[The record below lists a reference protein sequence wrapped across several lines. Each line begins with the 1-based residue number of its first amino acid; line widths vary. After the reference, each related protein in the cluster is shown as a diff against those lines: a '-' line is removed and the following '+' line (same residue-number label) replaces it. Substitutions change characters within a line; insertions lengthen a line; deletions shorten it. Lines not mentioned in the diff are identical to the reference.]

1 MNVRGPSLTNLGAS
15 CFINAGVQALLA
27 LPTLEASSET
37 DAEKALKAVA
47 DMAHNSSSTFTPKPL
62 TDRFYNG
69 RQEDCSEFLMNLLLE
84 CPGASQ
90 QFKGVEKPFLQC
102 TCCDYQYAL
111 RPETFLSLQA
121 SLQSDSVEPLGC
133 IQSVV
138 DHYVNMQ
145 IVQDDIIDWTCLSED
160 CLNAGTATNA
170 PRRKTC
176 ITEWPRTLL
185 VTLKRWTNHGLLGHR
200 VCCNRRLVVGDCCY
214 YLKAVVTHIGATA
227 SSGHYIAY
235 RPNDIGF
242 DKYDDARVSQV
253 TDYGDYIVGPSEEK
267 VYLLMYSQ
275 VPAPASPRL
284 PPVKRPAIDL
294 DDSEGSDDSAP
305 TQPWPAKPT
314 TSITIDLSPDAEPEA
329 ATQQDSVPEDDKG
342 KQAHETEFKSRPK
355 LHNFYN
361 YSEDE
366 RAFIVQTLGNSNSLS
381 EATKIIGG
389 KLENFTM
396 KIKQSDY
403 FLHRS
408 TLQNWF
414 KRPQFAQKALQT
426 APAPRPQRPYNR
438 KPART
443 SSFAKLTPEQKS
455 RLGQALVEDGDA
467 AAVAEAVQTET
478 KQEHPVPRR
487 TLSRWNSSS
496 NFKQWMATAPS
507 WSEEYKL
514 NFGVMILDLLFPL
527 RAQTTT
533 NQIAK
538 MALLSPPPQDLP
550 STHFRI
556 YPTPQGSEWH
566 SWSAAICKNH
576 LPLTDVLPRVEI
588 ENLAVLRIHVDYRS
602 RRGGNAEITSKQK
615 RSLTRCRWHPAT
627 LLDAPRGDLA
637 ARAFTWLLQN
647 NDTYRAWVHRHAAL
661 TQENKLKEGRDLP
674 TAELL
679 LRSPGIEIAAR
690 PWLYPLPS
698 MADTNIQE
706 RLLPLGWTNARS
718 KPSIRAS
725 FMHKLLSRC
734 VDYSKDFP
742 LQCLLYDVCMAR
754 TISAVQAIAQ
764 QNKMSPEKVA
774 SDMDTFD
781 EYWHQQLRKLE
792 DICRLEFA
800 RTASM
805 DAALPSVFFTVAPA
819 EWRYLLHEGFFEE
832 GSLADQQQK
841 ITLHLYHTLQT
852 LLEFHILKN
861 GESLQRIG
869 IAKVRQ
875 WSLRF
880 EFQSRG
886 TLHLHAVLWADLLP
900 NCSAE
905 SMTGRSGTDK
915 KSPFVRLL
923 EELFSSR
930 ADVQVGDGAHNLL
943 RYVAGYVSKA
953 SDALQFSREQAHHAG
968 TPTDTSKWR
977 QTYRLLSKKSPM
989 EQEMLMEF
997 AGLPMVRHSF
1007 SGHAIYPPIPGSTAR
1022 NSSQDQCLV
1031 YQYYLKEQKD
1041 GLGSTR
1047 GLSYMEWL
1055 RRYRVV
1061 DANRRT
1067 VAIRNVAGPARSCDC
1082 GVAMTFPFELLDI
1095 FIGAWAATF
1104 LKELPEYRI
1113 LPDTSKDKENYAASH
1128 SNEKMRRSSFTAP
1141 EGCKRLKA
1149 VLSLD
1154 EFQLPDAN
1162 PNEFHPDIG
1171 KLLSQ
1176 IEQDLVLRGLGDDRI
1191 ATFKARM
1198 HACTLLLLEIR
1209 NGFEDPGLWSAKKI
1223 SAAPRRVWSDEQ
1235 QLVLDHI
1242 KAGTAVSDA
1251 AIMEHSC
1258 RILQVGGGPGTGKT
1272 EVVIAAIRQALEDNY
1287 EAYIPPGRLRQY
1299 DLIVIDEV

>member
-1 MNVRGPSLTNLGAS
+1 MSVRGPSLNNLGAS

-37 DAEKALKAVA
+37 DTERALKAVA
-47 DMAHNSSSTFTPKPL
+47 DMARNSSSTFTPKPL

-84 CPGASQ
+84 CPGTSQ

-111 RPETFLSLQA
+111 QPETFMSLQA
-121 SLQSDSVEPLGC
+121 SLQDVEPLDC

-138 DHYVNMQ
+138 DHYANMQ
-145 IVQDDIIDWTCLSED
+145 VIQNDIIHWTCLSED

-170 PRRKTC
+170 PWRRTC
-176 ITEWPRTLL
+176 ITEWPRTLML
-185 VTLKRWTNHGLLGHR
+185 TLKRWTNNGLLGHR
-200 VCCNRRLVVGDCCY
+200 VRCDRRLVVGDCCY
-214 YLKAVVTHIGATA
+214 YLKAVVTHVGATA

-235 RPNDIGF
+235 RPNETGF

-253 TDYGDYIVGPSEEK
+253 TQYGDYIVGSSEEK

-294 DDSEGSDDSAP
+294 DDSEGSDDSVR
-305 TQPWPAKPT
+305 TQPWPAKPAT
-314 TSITIDLSPDAEPEA
+314 GMTIDLSPDAEPEA
-329 ATQQDSVPEDDKG
+329 TAQQDTAPKDDKN
-342 KQAHETEFKSRPK
+342 KQANETAKSRPR
-355 LHNFYN
+355 LQNFHN
-361 YSEDE
+361 YSEEE
-366 RAFIVQTLGNSNSLS
+366 RAFIIQTLGNSNSLS
-381 EATKIIGG
+381 EATKTIGD

-414 KRPQFAQKALQT
+414 KHPRLAQNALQT
-426 APAPRPQRPYNR
+426 APVPAPGPQRPYSR

-443 SSFAKLTPEQKS
+443 SSFAKLTPEKKS
-455 RLGQALVEDGDA
+455 RLGQTLMEDGDVE
-467 AAVAEAVQTET
+467 AVATAMQPETE
-478 KQEHPVPRR
+478 QEQPVPRT

-496 NFKQWMATAPS
+496 NFKQWAATPPS

-514 NFGVMILDLLFPL
+514 NFGVMMPVPKQRVPSSSASEDPSSLWL
-527 RAQTTT
+527 RQGSWTFCSHCGHRQPRTRSQRWSVNNLHPVNPCRPCCDQTAQ
-533 NQIAK
+533 
-538 MALLSPPPQDLP
+538 ALLSPPPQDLP

-556 YPTPQGSEWH
+556 YSTPQGSAWH
-566 SWSAAICKNH
+566 SWSAAISKNH

-602 RRGGNAEITSKQK
+602 RRGGNADITSKQK
-615 RSLTRCRWHPAT
+615 RSLTRCRWHPAS
-627 LLDAPRGDLA
+627 LLATPRGDLA

-647 NDTYRAWVHRHAAL
+647 NGTYQAWVHRHAAL
-661 TQENKLKEGRDLP
+661 IQEKKLQEGRDLP

-698 MADTNIQE
+698 MSDTNIQE

-734 VDYSKDFP
+734 VDYTKDFP

-774 SDMDTFD
+774 SDMDTFE
-781 EYWHQQLRKLE
+781 EYWHQQLRKME
-792 DICRLEFA
+792 DICRLEFT

-805 DAALPSVFFTVAPA
+805 DAALPSVFFTIAPA
-819 EWRYLLHEGFFEE
+819 EWRYLLHEGLFEE

-852 LLEFHILKN
+852 LLEFHIFKD
-861 GESLQRIG
+861 GDSLQRIG

-875 WSLRF
+875 WSFRF

-900 NCSAE
+900 GRSAE

-915 KSPFVRLL
+915 KSPFVDLL

-930 ADVQVGDGAHNLL
+930 ADVQVGDGTHNLL

-968 TPTDTSKWR
+968 TPTDASKWR

-1007 SGHAIYPPIPGSTAR
+1007 SGHAIYAPIPGSTAKKFLSR
-1022 NSSQDQCLV
+1022 SVSRVPVLPQGAARWSGEHPRLVLHGMATPLPRGGRESAHCSQ
-1031 YQYYLKEQKD
+1031 KEHCRPSQKLRLRCSND
-1041 GLGSTR
+1041 FSFRTAGHLHRCLGSHVPQR
-1047 GLSYMEWL
+1047 APG
-1055 RRYRVV
+1055 VQ
-1061 DANRRT
+1061 N
-1067 VAIRNVAGPARSCDC
+1067 PA
-1082 GVAMTFPFELLDI
+1082 
-1095 FIGAWAATF
+1095 
-1104 LKELPEYRI
+1104 
-1113 LPDTSKDKENYAASH
+1113 
-1128 SNEKMRRSSFTAP
+1128 
-1141 EGCKRLKA
+1141 
-1149 VLSLD
+1149 
-1154 EFQLPDAN
+1154 
-1162 PNEFHPDIG
+1162 
-1171 KLLSQ
+1171 
-1176 IEQDLVLRGLGDDRI
+1176 
-1191 ATFKARM
+1191 
-1198 HACTLLLLEIR
+1198 
-1209 NGFEDPGLWSAKKI
+1209 
-1223 SAAPRRVWSDEQ
+1223 
-1235 QLVLDHI
+1235 
-1242 KAGTAVSDA
+1242 
-1251 AIMEHSC
+1251 
-1258 RILQVGGGPGTGKT
+1258 
-1272 EVVIAAIRQALEDNY
+1272 
-1287 EAYIPPGRLRQY
+1287 GRLQGQGQLRHRSRQRENPQI
-1299 DLIVIDEV
+1299 LFRGT

>member
-1 MNVRGPSLTNLGAS
+1 MCAWGKNDRINIPCNRNDCHAIRSSWETGVVRPLWPDLEAFGSQSICCSAVAMNVRGPSLTNLGAS

-514 NFGVMILDLLFPL
+514 NFGVMMPVPKQRVARSSAPDDPSSLWL
-527 RAQTTT
+527 R
-533 NQIAK
+533 
-538 MALLSPPPQDLP
+538 
-550 STHFRI
+550 
-556 YPTPQGSEWH
+556 QGSWTFCSH
-566 SWSAAICKNH
+566 CGHRQPRTRSQRWSLSNLYLQQILADHAA
-576 LPLTDVLPRVEI
+576 TRQPR
-588 ENLAVLRIHVDYRS
+588 LCCLRRPKTCRAHISGSIQLLKAASGIHGRQQS
-602 RRGGNAEITSKQK
+602 
-615 RSLTRCRWHPAT
+615 
-627 LLDAPRGDLA
+627 
-637 ARAFTWLLQN
+637 ARI
-647 NDTYRAWVHRHAAL
+647 TYR
-661 TQENKLKEGRDLP
+661 
-674 TAELL
+674 
-679 LRSPGIEIAAR
+679 
-690 PWLYPLPS
+690 
-698 MADTNIQE
+698 
-706 RLLPLGWTNARS
+706 
-718 KPSIRAS
+718 
-725 FMHKLLSRC
+725 
-734 VDYSKDFP
+734 
-742 LQCLLYDVCMAR
+742 
-754 TISAVQAIAQ
+754 
-764 QNKMSPEKVA
+764 
-774 SDMDTFD
+774 
-781 EYWHQQLRKLE
+781 
-792 DICRLEFA
+792 
-800 RTASM
+800 
-805 DAALPSVFFTVAPA
+805 
-819 EWRYLLHEGFFEE
+819 
-832 GSLADQQQK
+832 
-841 ITLHLYHTLQT
+841 
-852 LLEFHILKN
+852 
-861 GESLQRIG
+861 
-869 IAKVRQ
+869 
-875 WSLRF
+875 
-880 EFQSRG
+880 
-886 TLHLHAVLWADLLP
+886 
-900 NCSAE
+900 
-905 SMTGRSGTDK
+905 
-915 KSPFVRLL
+915 
-923 EELFSSR
+923 
-930 ADVQVGDGAHNLL
+930 
-943 RYVAGYVSKA
+943 
-953 SDALQFSREQAHHAG
+953 
-968 TPTDTSKWR
+968 
-977 QTYRLLSKKSPM
+977 
-989 EQEMLMEF
+989 
-997 AGLPMVRHSF
+997 
-1007 SGHAIYPPIPGSTAR
+1007 
-1022 NSSQDQCLV
+1022 
-1031 YQYYLKEQKD
+1031 
-1041 GLGSTR
+1041 
-1047 GLSYMEWL
+1047 
-1055 RRYRVV
+1055 
-1061 DANRRT
+1061 
-1067 VAIRNVAGPARSCDC
+1067 
-1082 GVAMTFPFELLDI
+1082 
-1095 FIGAWAATF
+1095 
-1104 LKELPEYRI
+1104 
-1113 LPDTSKDKENYAASH
+1113 
-1128 SNEKMRRSSFTAP
+1128 
-1141 EGCKRLKA
+1141 
-1149 VLSLD
+1149 
-1154 EFQLPDAN
+1154 
-1162 PNEFHPDIG
+1162 
-1171 KLLSQ
+1171 
-1176 IEQDLVLRGLGDDRI
+1176 
-1191 ATFKARM
+1191 
-1198 HACTLLLLEIR
+1198 
-1209 NGFEDPGLWSAKKI
+1209 
-1223 SAAPRRVWSDEQ
+1223 
-1235 QLVLDHI
+1235 
-1242 KAGTAVSDA
+1242 
-1251 AIMEHSC
+1251 
-1258 RILQVGGGPGTGKT
+1258 
-1272 EVVIAAIRQALEDNY
+1272 
-1287 EAYIPPGRLRQY
+1287 
-1299 DLIVIDEV
+1299 